1 MKLKV
6 FIKNNSPSKTTFF
19 CLLIVHLLSTS
30 CGLVWM
36 SSLFFRK
43 AVKMMK
49 IQLEEQNDSIGRV
62 RLTSGF
68 FTRHPELFPKSFIF
82 FCAAKLGG
90 WVSTEMSSVCAPNG
104 FSALVSTFD
113 RFHVGPSTL
122 VLTLLVWKGNSN
134 VIIALLFNISYWHH
148 TARKDWRVTRHASLQ
163 SNVLHLYKTQERYWP
178 TDNCLSV
185 PQYLTQSVS
194 MLITKGS
201 SSLTQVDLL
210 PLFFPFSLY
219 LPFFSA
225 SISVFLFFQGPHI
238 ASVTLAAYECGSV
251 DFPEPPYPEQI
262 VCPQQEAPASDS
274 GAEQVGVE
282 AVGSE
287 TLQGKVSLWTILS
300 KVRLEACMWVSVC
313 YTSGTVS
320 CGHYRWEHFKNLQ
333 SLAPFVPF
341 QSQFAATFHISHSS

>member
-36 SSLFFRK
+36 SSLFIRK

-68 FTRHPELFPKSFIF
+68 FTRHPELFPKLFIF

-148 TARKDWRVTRHASLQ
+148 TARKDGRVTRHASLQ
-163 SNVLHLYKTQERYWP
+163 SNVPHLYKTQERYWP

-201 SSLTQVDLL
+201 SSLTHIL
-210 PLFFPFSLY
+210 PTGRLTPTLFSLFTLSSFLLRLY
-219 LPFFSA
+219 LCLSLFPGTTH
-225 SISVFLFFQGPHI
+225 SIGDPGGLRVRLCGFPRATVSRTNSLSPTGSTSIRFWCWAGG
-238 ASVTLAAYECGSV
+238 CGSCGVRDAPGKSLTV
-251 DFPEPPYPEQI
+251 DHP
-262 VCPQQEAPASDS
+262 
-274 GAEQVGVE
+274 
-282 AVGSE
+282 
-287 TLQGKVSLWTILS
+287 L
-300 KVRLEACMWVSVC
+300 
-313 YTSGTVS
+313 
-320 CGHYRWEHFKNLQ
+320 
-333 SLAPFVPF
+333 
-341 QSQFAATFHISHSS
+341 